1 MNDKHEVF
9 TQTQTKI
16 ALSATDDKAHICN
29 DNIHTYNRGHY
40 KTLKK

>member
-1 MNDKHEVF
+1 MTDKHEVF

-16 ALSATDDKAHICN
+16 ALSATEDKVHICN
-29 DNIHTYNRGHY
+29 DNIYTYNHEHY